1 MTAQVLRTPRS
12 PIVTIG
18 LARLYLHEHID
29 RLRQAG
35 IAAVFLGVVVISA
48 A

>member
-1 MTAQVLRTPRS
+1 VAVLS
-12 PIVTIG
+12 SLYPIVTIG
-18 LARLYLHEHID
+18 LARVYLNEHID

-35 IAAVFLGVVVISA
+35 IAAVFVGVVGISA